1 MPETKTPSVNE
12 DLVKHLKQA
21 LAFAEKGDIT
31 HGVIVAFGP
40 EIYHRT
46 FAVPTHRDAVE
57 MIGELTLFETELKVS
72 TVTNRMAVAHATKPR
87 ILRPGH

>member
-1 MPETKTPSVNE
+1 MPETKTPAVNQ

-46 FAVPTHRDAVE
+46 FAVPTHLDVVQ
-57 MIGELTLFETELKVS
+57 MIGELTLFA
-72 TVTNRMAVAHATKPR
+72 NRMAVEHAKKPR